1 MFGLPF
7 VFVKSGLLTGFLYLI
22 FFAAVSLAIHLMYS
36 DVITATE
43 GKHRFV
49 GYAEIYL
56 GFVGKWAAVLTVIV
70 GLFLTLAIYLILS
83 VSFMKLI
90 FPGLP
95 PDLGAVIF
103 WIMGSG
109 VVVLSLARLA
119 NFEVLVEL
127 AMAVIIG
134 ILFLVGFTRVD
145 FQAIVSQPLVNFNEL
160 LLPYGVLLFALSGR
174 AAISSVR
181 EYCVKNNINNTKM
194 RRAITYGTLAPAV
207 VYILFVLATI
217 WLSPLGVTP
226 DAISGLELGWPGAA
240 YIIGILGISVIWTSY
255 FFLGLEAKDVLR
267 YDFKLPDTLSL
278 TLVVLIPVLLYFYN
292 SSDLITFMGIAGG
305 IFLALESIIVVLMR
319 NKLKPVG
326 LRGYFIML
334 VFLVGMFY
342 EILKNFFL
350 S

>member
-1 MFGLPF
+1 M
-7 VFVKSGLLTGFLYLI
+7 
-22 FFAAVSLAIHLMYS
+22 AIHLMYS

-109 VVVLSLARLA
+109 VVVLSLARPA

-134 ILFLVGFTRVD
+134 SSHSIT
-145 FQAIVSQPLVNFNEL
+145 AVS
-160 LLPYGVLLFALSGR
+160 
-174 AAISSVR
+174 
-181 EYCVKNNINNTKM
+181 
-194 RRAITYGTLAPAV
+194 
-207 VYILFVLATI
+207 
-217 WLSPLGVTP
+217 
-226 DAISGLELGWPGAA
+226 
-240 YIIGILGISVIWTSY
+240 
-255 FFLGLEAKDVLR
+255 
-267 YDFKLPDTLSL
+267 KL
-278 TLVVLIPVLLYFYN
+278 
-292 SSDLITFMGIAGG
+292 
-305 IFLALESIIVVLMR
+305 
-319 NKLKPVG
+319 
-326 LRGYFIML
+326 
-334 VFLVGMFY
+334 
-342 EILKNFFL
+342 
-350 S
+350 

>member
-7 VFVKSGLLTGFLYLI
+7 VFVKSGLLTWFLYLI

-160 LLPYGVLLFALSGR
+160 LLPYGVLLF
-174 AAISSVR
+174 
-181 EYCVKNNINNTKM
+181 
-194 RRAITYGTLAPAV
+194 
-207 VYILFVLATI
+207 
-217 WLSPLGVTP
+217 PLGVTP

-278 TLVVLIPVLLYFYN
+278 ALVVLIPILLYFYN
-292 SSDLITFMGIAGG
+292 SNDLITFMGIAGG